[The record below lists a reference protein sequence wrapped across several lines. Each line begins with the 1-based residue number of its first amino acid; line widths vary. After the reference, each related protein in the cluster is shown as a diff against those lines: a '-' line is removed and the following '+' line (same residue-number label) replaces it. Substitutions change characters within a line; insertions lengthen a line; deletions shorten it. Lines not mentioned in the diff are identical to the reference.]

1 MSANVVE
8 EVPDFIKC
16 VLQADWA
23 VNVQLVDERFD
34 PAKEV
39 NRPGF

>member
-8 EVPDFIKC
+8 KVSNVVEC

-23 VNVQLVDERFD
+23 VNVQLLDERLD
-34 PAKEV
+34 PTKEALY
-39 NRPGF
+39 